1 MKNGKY
7 QQADNNYLKRA
18 KFRTKST
25 NSILKMSEGTV
36 NLRTD
41 EWKLSKL
48 KNRAKKKKNLNKN

>member
-48 KNRAKKKKNLNKN
+48 KNRAKKKKN

>member
-41 EWKLSKL
+41 EWKTIQTKEQS
-48 KNRAKKKKNLNKN
+48 KKKKIE

>member
-7 QQADNNYLKRA
+7 QQADNNYLKRV

-25 NSILKMSEGTV
+25 NSILKISEGTV

-48 KNRAKKKKNLNKN
+48 KNRAKKKKIE